1 MHMNS
6 RDDTM
11 LHAVCGAFSID
22 AVTLRPYSR
31 RGSRHQADWQ
41 DVARF
46 YKCSRVPTCTFK
58 FGRIIEGS
66 TRSLNN
72 ILERLHQSFFFYY
85 LPAPYRYISIGD
97 YMPGVGCLIGA
108 ILVRAI
114 AAWMHWS
121 RLTVRAV

>member
-1 MHMNS
+1 
-6 RDDTM
+6 M
-11 LHAVCGAFSID
+11 LSSSNAHVQIC
-22 AVTLRPYSR
+22 
-31 RGSRHQADWQ
+31 
-41 DVARF
+41 
-46 YKCSRVPTCTFK
+46 
-58 FGRIIEGS
+58 RIIEGC

-108 ILVRAI
+108 ILVCAI

-121 RLTVRAV
+121 RLTVRAVDERIAAAKESKKSAEVCETPQIERDASMLMLVSAFEN